1 MTTRTLFAALAAL
14 VLSTPGLAQ
23 ESTEHEIHV
32 YRGEGDHALFEW
44 RSDNRLDRVRELLD
58 LTESQMASL
67 EAIVEER
74 SQTSRDLTREL
85 REKSRT
91 LDALAEGGDAT
102 AVGTAYLER
111 QAVSEQLGESQVQFQ
126 TDFENLLTTDQR
138 DLLETLK
145 KAGGNTIFRML
156 GLTGGP
162 GEFFFFGDNGTGF
175 IQREFRH
182 FPGP

>member
-74 SQTSRDLTREL
+74 SQTTRDQRDGGKMTREL

-138 DLLETLK
+138 ACWK
-145 KAGGNTIFRML
+145 R
-156 GLTGGP
+156 
-162 GEFFFFGDNGTGF
+162 
-175 IQREFRH
+175 
-182 FPGP
+182 